1 MLKFYKNPNYKC
13 LFDYRIAVPLKNNS
27 IILTNQEH
35 MDEHLNEKIGI
46 KVKRERCELCLAIFM
61 VSWFYLT
68 IYLTT
73 I

>member
-1 MLKFYKNPNYKC
+1 M
-13 LFDYRIAVPLKNNS
+13 PLKNNS

-68 IYLTT
+68 IYLST